1 MGELTTFSIFETVIS
16 LRSET
21 ERGEERVVKNF
32 LSFWKVKRGTWNVVL
47 FFFLFFSERKPSLLS
62 YRNTILSK
70 RNKNAPRAIFC
81 K

>member
-47 FFFLFFSERKPSLLS
+47 FFFSLFF
-62 YRNTILSK
+62 
-70 RNKNAPRAIFC
+70 
-81 K
+81 